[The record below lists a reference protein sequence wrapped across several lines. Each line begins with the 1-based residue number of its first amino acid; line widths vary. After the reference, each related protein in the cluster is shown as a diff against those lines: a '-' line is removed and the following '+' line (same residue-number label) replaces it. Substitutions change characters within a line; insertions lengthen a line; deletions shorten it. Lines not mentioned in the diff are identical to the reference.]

1 MKWWNR
7 KKFRKDIEK
16 RSMTC
21 WKGERKRV
29 MSCELFCD
37 SYRQFYRMY
46 PIASALNLFIS
57 LKICKICVRIVFLHL
72 TKYGNR
78 VGELHYQS
86 YECPKGK
93 DNHGDY

>member
-1 MKWWNR
+1 
-7 KKFRKDIEK
+7 
-16 RSMTC
+16 
-21 WKGERKRV
+21 

-37 SYRQFYRMY
+37 SCRQFYRMY
-46 PIASALNLFIS
+46 PIANALNLFIS
-57 LKICKICVRIVFLHL
+57 LKICKICVRFVFLRL

-78 VGELHYQS
+78 VGELYYQS